1 MTKKSTRRSSHR
13 SRRRTQKAG
22 ALVLSSEDKLRKKAE
37 IAAMKALMK
46 RLDSA
51 RGSSEKKQ
59 IANEIAKLV
68 LHLQIQPYD
77 TQWRQSTIVVFQE
90 FLNSRMGNDPEY
102 AENLIAAIEYLQ
114 RYE

>member
-1 MTKKSTRRSSHR
+1 MTKKSTRRCSHR
-13 SRRRTQKAG
+13 RRRTQKAG

-37 IAAMKALMK
+37 IAALKALMK

-51 RGSSEKKQ
+51 RGSLEKKQ

-77 TQWRQSTIVVFQE
+77 TLWRQTTIVKFQE
-90 FLNSRMGNDPEY
+90 FLNSRMSNDPEY
-102 AENLIAAIEYLQ
+102 AENLIDAIEYLQ